1 MKKLLPL
8 LLILLTLAA
17 CALAE
22 DPALPVFE
30 WERDPLT
37 HWQLDENGAPVNQ
50 GGHTLGDMMTC
61 TVCGC
66 EVWDWGDGTVIIN
79 DCDEYYNV
87 LRCTVYEAG
96 EMTSELTYA
105 LVCDET
111 GMVQTQIEY
120 IDGVLACRYEYDENG
135 NCVHYIAYDEEGA
148 PSSETFTD
156 YAQDADGWYY
166 ACRTATTFATG
177 ESFLEEC
184 NQYGDTTLNRIIDAD
199 GTLLFDTTYEYG
211 YEYNKKLW
219 CKTYDDSGM
228 LTAEDFYNEEGLI
241 TRSIDYNSNGERTEI
256 LNNEYGDPISVVS
269 YTADGSVLSELI
281 FAYVYAETGE
291 QLEARIFT
299 DGLLT
304 EEGLY
309 RYDEEG
315 NYTGSQATTWLP
327 DGGRIVREYNYFQDL
342 LRQTEYAPDGTV
354 LSDETFD
361 PDNPW
366 AW

>member
-8 LLILLTLAA
+8 LLILLALLTAA
-17 CALAE
+17 CAEEA
-22 DPALPVFE
+22 ALPVFE

-50 GGHTLGDMMTC
+50 GDHTPGDMMIC
-61 TVCGC
+61 TICGS
-66 EVWDWGDGTVIIN
+66 EVWDWGDGTVIIT
-79 DCDEYYNV
+79 DYDEYYNV

-105 LVCDET
+105 LVCYET
-111 GMVQTQIEY
+111 GMIQTQTEY
-120 IDGVLACRYEYDENG
+120 LDGVLACRYEYDENG
-135 NCVHYIAYDEEGA
+135 NCVHYIAYDEAGA

-177 ESFLEEC
+177 EAFLEEC
-184 NQYGDTTLNRIIDAD
+184 NQYGDTTLNRITDAD
-199 GTLLFDTTYEYG
+199 GTVLFDATYEYG
-211 YEYNKKLW
+211 YENYAKLW
-219 CKTYDDSGM
+219 CKTYESGV
-228 LTAEDFYNEEGLI
+228 LTREDYYSEEGLI
-241 TRSIDYNSNGERTEI
+241 ARSVDYNPDGERTEI
-256 LNNEYGDPISVVS
+256 LNNEYGDPISVVI
-269 YTADGSVLSELI
+269 YTADDSVLSEMI

-291 QLEARIFT
+291 QLEARTFT

-304 EEGLY
+304 EEALY

-315 NYTGSQATTWLP
+315 SFTGSQVTTWFP
-327 DGGRIVREYNYFQDL
+327 DGGRIVQEYNYFFDL
-342 LRQTEYAPDGTV
+342 LRQTEYAPNGAV

-361 PDNPW
+361 PSDW